1 MLNDS
6 ICNLTL
12 AIACAIV
19 DITLLPNSSEAQ
31 PVQSG
36 LNSSEARLV
45 NDPVETE
52 GVRAEWEKD
61 FIRLGMKGRI
71 SNCRLMLQVFYE
83 GMKDK
88 SYGAVCS
95 FDGGN
100 QPRDILICDDTLVG
114 KLTIKA
120 WGYAESEPNVLS
132 FTKANCPAGG

>member
-1 MLNDS
+1 MLNNS

-12 AIACAIV
+12 AIACAIAG
-19 DITLLPNSSEAQ
+19 IALLPNSSEAQ
-31 PVQSG
+31 QVQSG

-52 GVRAEWEKD
+52 RIRADWEREL
-61 FIRLGMKGRI
+61 IRLGMNGRL
-71 SNCRLMLQVFYE
+71 SNCRLMLKVFYE
-83 GMKDK
+83 GMKDE

-120 WGYAESEPNVLS
+120 WGYAESEPRVLS